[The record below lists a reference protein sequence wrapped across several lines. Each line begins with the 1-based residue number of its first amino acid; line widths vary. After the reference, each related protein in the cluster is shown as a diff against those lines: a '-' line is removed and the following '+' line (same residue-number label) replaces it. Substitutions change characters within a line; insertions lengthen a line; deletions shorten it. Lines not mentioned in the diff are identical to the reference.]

1 MLLSHTYY
9 YGILRG
15 FSLITIIQILYNTHD
30 FNAYTLSHILNI
42 LYPIMTISSIY
53 INYYILGL
61 FFLFIN
67 FLIGDYLQWLLKQF

>member
-9 YGILRG
+9 YGILMG
-15 FSLITIIQILYNTHD
+15 FSLITITQILYNTHG
-30 FNAYTLSHILNI
+30 FNTYTLSYIYYI

-67 FLIGDYLQWLLKQF
+67 FLMGDYLQWLLKQF